1 MMHGRMH
8 NAMARSGLET
18 KFLRRC
24 FTRKG
29 NSPIATMNLLAR
41 KIWSNFFSFYICYQT
56 GGSTKQLPRPE
67 VKRRKE
73 EASPKDALTPKKGK
87 THFAGKMRTSMGVP
101 SDPHPPT
108 RSFLPLPL

>member
-18 KFLRRC
+18 KFLRRR

-41 KIWSNFFSFYICYQT
+41 KIWSNFFFLFTFVI
-56 GGSTKQLPRPE
+56 KQ
-67 VKRRKE
+67 
-73 EASPKDALTPKKGK
+73 
-87 THFAGKMRTSMGVP
+87 GVLLN
-101 SDPHPPT
+101 SCLGQ
-108 RSFLPLPL
+108 R